1 MISTSEYAIG
11 RYNIP
16 QFNMRT
22 LDRKKPKLAKKE
34 IFLPDLGEVAHAVE
48 QDRDIFTN
56 EKENPRRR
64 TIIIEKL
71 RGSFGFELQT
81 YAIHHRGSN
90 EVEVCTYVC
99 DVLSDGAAYLAGMR
113 PGDIILSVNGI
124 NVEGAKH
131 HQIVE
136 LIKISSNSL
145 RLVVLFEDCV
155 RKVELNKK
163 LVKLKRTL
171 YDKKLACRALQAQE
185 KRILHGMD
193 RYDRGLTP
201 SHSQDSGICSPSSLL
216 CPNQSSLNYSSKSQS
231 MSSLSSGGFSLS
243 MIPGNES
250 LEEISILDI

>member
-1 MISTSEYAIG
+1 
-11 RYNIP
+11 
-16 QFNMRT
+16 MRT
-22 LDRKKPKLAKKE
+22 LDRKKPKLSKKE
-34 IFLPDLGEVAHAVE
+34 VFLPDLGEVAYAVE
-48 QDRDIFTN
+48 QDRDIFTH

-71 RGSFGFELQT
+71 HGSFGFDLQT
-81 YAIHHRGSN
+81 YAIHHRGSD

-99 DVLSDGAAYLAGMR
+99 DVFKDGAAHLAGMR
-113 PGDIILSVNGI
+113 KGDIILSVNGI

-136 LIKISSNSL
+136 LIKLTPSSL

-155 RKVELNKK
+155 RKVELTKK

-171 YDKKLACRALQAQE
+171 YDKKLAFRALQAQE
-185 KRILHGMD
+185 KRLLLGMD

-201 SHSQDSGICSPSSLL
+201 SHSQDSGICSSSSCTNSSLL
-216 CPNQSSLNYSSKSQS
+216 TCSSKSHS